1 MKYITK
7 IFAVVILLAM
17 LAPEAEAQIFKKLK
31 KKAQNA
37 LENKAEQK
45 IDQEMQK
52 AADKMVDNSWDAV
65 FGGFEGGEEEGKSP
79 FSIGSDVTTED
90 LYDFDVITTMKIS
103 TDRADGE
110 SEPPMFMDMHFKE
123 DAQYT
128 GTKFRGEQMKQA
140 QGDLFIIYDLKNSA
154 MIMLMNNDKDKFSF
168 AYDWKQALAAGE
180 QAEQEMAADNE
191 NNPERQDE
199 PESWKD
205 YEKIGTKTIA
215 GYSAD
220 GYRTENE
227 QQIVEVW
234 ITKEAG
240 FGMANMFRANAN
252 AKQLKGKIPEE
263 YPQGMMMEM
272 TMEDLTNGDKVFMEV
287 TDIRTNANVT
297 YTMADYPNMSKTM
310 GKK

>member
-7 IFAVVILLAM
+7 LFAVVILLAM
-17 LAPEAEAQIFKKLK
+17 LAPAAEAQIFKKLK

-103 TDRADGE
+103 TEPADGE

-168 AYDWKQALAAGE
+168 AYDWKQALAAGK

>member
-65 FGGFEGGEEEGKSP
+65 FGGFEGGGEEGKSP
-79 FSIGSDVTTED
+79 FSIGNDVTTEEV
-90 LYDFDVITTMKIS
+90 YDFDVITTMKIS

-168 AYDWKQALAAGE
+168 AYDWKQALAAGK